1 LTPDSFNSYNCS
13 ETLMNW
19 QAHVP
24 NIFGIGFNVTF
35 IRFLHFLL
43 CLLYL
48 IWLYFN
54 QWRHPSHHLQPVCF
68 ILKHATSLIDWLVF
82 NTPFPNNFFL
92 FTNLWENMITFLVHL
107 DQRSMGT
114 IAITWRPSS
123 VVCKLF
129 TLQTS
134 SPKPQ
139 GQLEPNLAGMF
150 LRWSSITFLFF
161 VPVQYSTRLPGPIV
175 CSDWLKFQIFSSVK
189 LMNWLYPNYKR
200 MTIGMSFIK
209 FMFFMRIGN
218 PRWPPPQDI
227 D

>member
-1 LTPDSFNSYNCS
+1 MTPDSFNSYNCS

-54 QWRHPSHHLQPVCF
+54 QCRHPSHHLQSVCF
-68 ILKHATSLIDWLVF
+68 ILKHAISLIDWLVF

-123 VVCKLF
+123 VVSKLF
-129 TLQTS
+129 IFQAS

-139 GQLEPNLAGMF
+139 GQLEPNLAGCP
-150 LRWSSITFLFF
+150 LQSSCFSL
-161 VPVQYSTRLPGPIV
+161 Q
-175 CSDWLKFQIFSSVK
+175 SDIQH
-189 LMNWLYPNYKR
+189 
-200 MTIGMSFIK
+200 GCQ
-209 FMFFMRIGN
+209 G
-218 PRWPPPQDI
+218 Q
-227 D
+227 